1 MFLDASQRYRLRF
14 GGISASFIV
23 SPPPRPWSS
32 VPASG
37 STSAQEKAH
46 ASFMRSSNSATFSCK
61 KAGAWAQT
69 FTTSASKAPST
80 TKRPGQR
87 ASDPSCNFC
96 FPRTRPQYN
105 PRYFGAT
112 RSRCRSRKSRP
123 QDRSMNNRPLTI
135 LCVTSY
141 EKGQE
146 FLRTCKS
153 LGCRVLLL
161 TVEKFRDGDWPR
173 ESIDDLFVMPENLS
187 LQHLIYTV
195 SYMARHQPIDRI
207 VALDEFD
214 MENVSALREHLRIPG
229 MGLTT
234 VRYFRD
240 KLAMRAR
247 AKEVGILVPE
257 FVHVLNHQTLREFMG
272 RVPGPWLLKPR
283 SQASGIGMKKINAA
297 AELWPWLEQLGD
309 QQSFYLLE
317 QFVPGIVFHV
327 DSIVSER
334 EVLFAEPHGYGAPQ
348 LHVSHH
354 GGVFTTH
361 AEFLKSHAGGKFY
374 FIEIAARVGGAY
386 IADVIEAATNINLWR
401 EWARLEVASGKQPYE
416 LPATRRDYAGVI
428 LSLAR
433 QEHPDTSAY
442 NDPEIV
448 YRVSKYH
455 HAGFVLKSPSSVR
468 IQELLDSYSAR
479 FRQDFLATQ
488 PVPEKPT
495 A

>member
-1 MFLDASQRYRLRF
+1 MAES
-14 GGISASFIV
+14 
-23 SPPPRPWSS
+23 
-32 VPASG
+32 
-37 STSAQEKAH
+37 
-46 ASFMRSSNSATFSCK
+46 
-61 KAGAWAQT
+61 
-69 FTTSASKAPST
+69 
-80 TKRPGQR
+80 
-87 ASDPSCNFC
+87 
-96 FPRTRPQYN
+96 
-105 PRYFGAT
+105 
-112 RSRCRSRKSRP
+112 
-123 QDRSMNNRPLTI
+123 RPLTI
-135 LCVTSY
+135 LCITSY

-146 FLRTCKS
+146 LLRTCKA

-161 TVEKFRDGDWPR
+161 TVEKLRNGDWPR
-173 ESIDDLFVMPENLS
+173 ECVDEMFFMPEELP

-195 SYMARHQPIDRI
+195 SYMARSQPIDRV

-247 AKEVGILVPE
+247 AKEAGILYPD
-257 FVHVLNHQTLREFMG
+257 FVHVLNHDNLREFMI

-283 SQASGIGMKKINAA
+283 SQASGIGMKKINSAN
-297 AELWPWLEQLGD
+297 ELWTWLEQLGD

-317 QFVPGIVFHV
+317 QFIPGTVYHV
-327 DSIVSER
+327 DSIVSDR
-334 EVLFAEPHGYGAPQ
+334 EPVFAEAHGYGSPP
-348 LHVSHH
+348 LDVSHY
-354 GGVFTTH
+354 GGVFTTRTLPRDSEDAKTLVDTNHELITTLGLVRGVTH
-361 AEFLKSHAGGKFY
+361 AEFLKAHADGKFY

-386 IADVIEAATNINLWR
+386 IADVVEAATGVNLWR
-401 EWARLEVASGKQPYE
+401 EWARLEIFAGKQPYK

-433 QEHPDTSAY
+433 QERPDTSAY
-442 NDPEIV
+442 SDPEIV

-455 HAGFVLKSPSSVR
+455 HAGLVLKSRKEERVR
-468 IQELLDSYSAR
+468 ELLDSYTAR
-479 FRQDFLATQ
+479 FRDDFLATQ